1 MATAVFLW
9 SPVIIIGVIP
19 AFLAS
24 EIESL
29 TSVLGGSI
37 IPTIPTTTRFFSI
50 SSDEIIL
57 SVSLNATPKTLKAE
71 SDISSA
77 AFNILSFIS

>member
-24 EIESL
+24 AIESL

-37 IPTIPTTTRFFSI
+37 IPTIPTIRFFSI
-50 SSDEIIL
+50 FSDEIIL